1 MSDLDVRFGWEHI
14 QQKWRKQA
22 EDYRKNVHE
31 LKIHLAN
38 IGIVSVDV
46 NYLKKCHKEK
56 PDIETY
62 VAFIMLDFVHSE
74 YCFDDIRHFHN
85 MGRPAQEL
93 FHKTY
98 KFSTKCCFN
107 DVFLM
112 CEWGWKKE
120 VSLLHKSTYLT
131 SEVEVDIGLI
141 QVFLRNGLQVAA
153 DAEFFKTKS
162 LYSVNQL
169 QYLDEYL
176 KNHLFRLNTFDHLD
190 FTFLQI
196 SQPRY
201 VVVEMPSDEPLCIGE
216 NCS

>member
-1 MSDLDVRFGWEHI
+1 MNPWIERGKKEMA
-14 QQKWRKQA
+14 Q
-22 EDYRKNVHE
+22 

-38 IGIVSVDV
+38 IGIVSVNV
-46 NYLKKCHKEK
+46 NYLKKLHQEQ
-56 PDIETY
+56 PHFEID
-62 VAFIMLDFVHSE
+62 VSFIMIDFVHRE
-74 YCFDDIRHFHN
+74 YCFNDIRHFHN
-85 MGRPAQEL
+85 MGRHARRL
-93 FHKTY
+93 FNKTY
-98 KFSTKCCFN
+98 KFATKCCFN

-120 VSLLHKSTYLT
+120 VNRLHKSTYLS

-162 LYSVNQL
+162 LYSANQL

-201 VVVEMPSDEPLCIGE
+201 VFVEMPSDESLRIGE
-216 NCS
+216 KC

>member
-1 MSDLDVRFGWEHI
+1 MSDLDERFGWEYYEH
-14 QQKWRKQA
+14 QRRKQQ
-22 EDYRKNVHE
+22 EDYRKKVHE

-46 NYLKKCHKEK
+46 NYLKKCHREK

-62 VAFIMLDFVHSE
+62 VAFIMLGFVHSE
-74 YCFDDIRHFHN
+74 YCFDDIRHFYN
-85 MGRPAQEL
+85 MGIVPKEL
-93 FHKTY
+93 FDKTY
-98 KFSTKCCFN
+98 KFAKKCCFF

-112 CEWGWKKE
+112 CQWSWKKE
-120 VSLLHKSTYLT
+120 VNLLHKSTYLT
-131 SEVEVDIGLI
+131 SEVKVDIALI
-141 QVFLRNGLQVAA
+141 KLFLRNGLQGAA

-162 LYSVNQL
+162 LYSANQL

-176 KNHLFRLNTFDHLD
+176 KNHLFRINTFDHLD

-201 VVVEMPSDEPLCIGE
+201 VFVEMPSDEPLCIGE